1 MLQAVGYVVTS
12 ANSGAAAVD
21 ILRKERFDMMV
32 VDYNMPGVTG
42 FGAFMRGELAQESR

>member
-1 MLQAVGYVVTS
+1 VLRALGYVVNG

-32 VDYNMPGVTG
+32 VDYNMPGVTE
-42 FGAFMRGELAQESR
+42 FEASMLGELAQEPR